1 MITTLYKWRFLFL
14 ASLMAGCVAL
24 WPGVKAGVQVDN
36 SLSAWLLEGDPALVA
51 YHTFQQRFGN
61 DEVVIIGVHD
71 SATLLTPRNFRRLR
85 QLSRALERHPDVA
98 AVLGAGSTTV
108 PAASGLQAP
117 RPLLDSAA
125 TPASVARYLARR
137 PTLRGQLFSPDYRT
151 ARLLVVLR
159 TSPDFDD
166 RRGEILGQLRSLTE
180 ANVPRGQAWLGGVG
194 VIFAGLNA
202 LSQQDFGLFL
212 GLGYVLMFV
221 VFWLLYRN
229 LWLLLYTLGIVGLA
243 TYVTLGL
250 YGLLG
255 YRLNLM
261 TVLLPVIIILLGLM
275 DALHVVNERNHL
287 ARPGSTGPTDTL
299 QALRNLTR
307 PCLATMLTTV
317 AGFLALLSSPMAI
330 LRVFGV
336 FAALGIALC
345 LVFTFGLGVLI
356 LPHAAPTPRATHT
369 TSTRLVA
376 FYALV
381 LRHRRLATLVSVL
394 LIGLGLWGTTRLR
407 TDTYTLGYLPAD
419 NLVVRDHQALEAAWG
434 PYLPLELL
442 VEPRPGYTLASP
454 AVLQAAAA
462 FSDSARTLHSAGQVF
477 GFHSLYEAGL
487 ETRYGPR
494 GGRLLGQQGAVQDI
508 ATRLRTDYP
517 QLLGQFTHQPSGT
530 GRITVSGRMLSARQL
545 TATTDTLLRMARH
558 TLGPVARVRPAGYQP
573 LYARITDY
581 VTTSQTNSLL
591 LSFLLV
597 LGLVWAFVGNFR
609 LALLALIPNVFPV
622 VVLLGV
628 MGWAGIALDTATASI
643 AAIVLSFCTDDT
655 VHFIHAYR
663 EQRRAGLGPDAAR
676 HITIAH
682 VGPTIVLTS
691 AVLFGGYAVMMLAS
705 LQTVFLFGLLTSL
718 SIAAA
723 LYGEVIIF
731 PLLLERFDR
740 E

>member
-1 MITTLYKWRFLFL
+1 MISTLYKWRFLFL
-14 ASLMAGCVAL
+14 TFLVMTCVAL
-24 WPGVKAGVQVDN
+24 WPGVRAGVQVDN
-36 SLSAWLLEGDPALVA
+36 SLSAWFLEGDPALVA
-51 YHTFQQRFGN
+51 YHEFQERFGN

-71 SATLLTPRNFRRLR
+71 SATLLTPRNFQRLR
-85 QLSRALERHPDVA
+85 QLSLALENHSDVA
-98 AVLGAGSTTV
+98 AVLSAGTTPV
-108 PAASGLQAP
+108 PAPDGLHAAH
-117 RPLLDSAA
+117 PLLDSAA
-125 TPASVARYLARR
+125 TPAAVRRYLDRR
-137 PTLRGQLFSPDYRT
+137 PTLRQQLFSPDYRT

-159 TSPDFDD
+159 SSLNFDD
-166 RRGEILGQLRSLTE
+166 RRGEILGQLRAIT
-180 ANVPRGQAWLGGVG
+180 AAQVPGGSFWLGGVG
-194 VIFAGLNA
+194 VVYAGLNA

-212 GLGYVLMFV
+212 GLGYALMFLI
-221 VFWLLYRN
+221 FWLLYRN
-229 LWLLLYTLGIVGLA
+229 LWLLLYTLGIVSLA
-243 TYVTLGL
+243 TYVTLGV

-299 QALRNLTR
+299 QALRNLAR

-336 FAALGIALC
+336 FAALGIGLC

-356 LPHAAPTPRATHT
+356 LPHAAPNPRTTHT

-381 LRHRRLATLVSVL
+381 LRHRGLATVVSVV
-394 LIGLGLWGTTRLR
+394 LIGLGLWGATRLR
-407 TDTYTLGYLPAD
+407 ADTYTLGYLPA
-419 NLVVRDHQALEAAWG
+419 NNIVVRDHQALEAAWG

-442 VEPRPGYTLASP
+442 VESRPGYSLASP
-454 AVLQAAAA
+454 AVLKAAAA
-462 FSDSARTLHSAGQVF
+462 FADSARTLHSAGQVF
-477 GFHSLYEAGL
+477 GFHSLYQAGL
-487 ETRYGPR
+487 ETRFGPR
-494 GGRLLGQQGAVQDI
+494 GG
-508 ATRLRTDYP
+508 
-517 QLLGQFTHQPSGT
+517 QLLGQSGAVHDIEARLRQDYPELLAQFAHQPTGT

-545 TATTDTLLRMARH
+545 TATTDTLLRMASH

-597 LGLVWAFVGNFR
+597 LGLVWVFVGNFR
-609 LALLALIPNVFPV
+609 LALLALVPNVFPV

-663 EQRRAGLGPDAAR
+663 EQRRQGLGPAAAR
-676 HITIAH
+676 HITVAH

-740 E
+740 D

>member
-1 MITTLYKWRFLFL
+1 MISVLYKWRYLFL
-14 ASLMAGCVAL
+14 AFLLVVCAVL
-24 WPGVKAGVQVDN
+24 WPGVRAGVQVDT
-36 SLSAWLLEGDPALVA
+36 SLSAWFLEGDPALVA
-51 YHTFQQRFGN
+51 YHEFQKRFGN

-71 SATLLTPRNFRRLR
+71 SATLLTPRNFQRLR
-85 QLSRALERHPDVA
+85 QLSLALENQPDVA
-98 AVLGAGSTTV
+98 AVLSAGTTTV
-108 PAASGLQAP
+108 SAPDGLHTA
-117 RPLLDSAA
+117 RPLLYSAA
-125 TPASVARYLARR
+125 TPAAVRRYLDRR
-137 PTLRGQLFSPDYRT
+137 PTLRQQLFSPDYRT

-159 TSPDFDD
+159 ASPNFDD
-166 RRGEILGQLRSLTE
+166 RRGEILGQLRAITAAHVS
-180 ANVPRGQAWLGGVG
+180 RGSFWLGGVG
-194 VIFAGLNA
+194 VVYAGLNA

-212 GLGYVLMFV
+212 GLGYALMFLI
-221 VFWLLYRN
+221 FWLLYRN
-229 LWLLLYTLGIVGLA
+229 MWLLLYTLGIVSLA
-243 TYVTLGL
+243 TYVTLGM

-287 ARPGSTGPTDTL
+287 VRPGSTGPADTL
-299 QALRNLTR
+299 QALRNLAR

-336 FAALGIALC
+336 FAALGIGLC

-356 LPHAAPTPRATHT
+356 LPHAAPSPRTTRT

-376 FYALV
+376 FYTLV
-381 LRHRRLATLVSVL
+381 LRHRGLATVASVV
-394 LIGLGLWGTTRLR
+394 LIGLGLWGATRLR
-407 TDTYTLGYLPAD
+407 ADTYTLGYLPA
-419 NLVVRDHQALEAAWG
+419 NNSVVRDQQALEAAWG

-454 AVLQAAAA
+454 AVLKAAAA
-462 FSDSARTLHSAGQVF
+462 FADSARTLHSAGQVF
-477 GFHSLYEAGL
+477 GFHSLYQAGL

-494 GGRLLGQQGAVQDI
+494 GGRLLGQSGAVHDI
-508 ATRLRTDYP
+508 EARLQQDYP
-517 QLLGQFTHQPSGT
+517 ELLAQFAHQPTGT
-530 GRITVSGRMLSARQL
+530 GRFTVSGRMLSARQL
-545 TATTDTLLRMARH
+545 TATTDTLLRMASH

-597 LGLVWAFVGNFR
+597 LGLVWVFVGNFR

-663 EQRRAGLGPDAAR
+663 EQRRRGLGPAAAR
-676 HITIAH
+676 HATIAH

-740 E
+740 D

>member
-1 MITTLYKWRFLFL
+1 MITTLYRWRFLFL
-14 ASLMAGCVAL
+14 VFLVGLCALL
-24 WPGVKAGVQVDN
+24 WPGVRAGVQVDN
-36 SLSAWLLEGDPALVA
+36 SLAAWFLEDDPALVA
-51 YHTFQQRFGN
+51 YQEFQERFGN

-71 SATLLTPRNFRRLR
+71 STTLLTPGNSQRLR
-85 QLSRALERHPDVA
+85 HLSLALEAHPAVA
-98 AVLGAGSTTV
+98 AVLSAGTTTV
-108 PAASGLQAP
+108 PTPNGLHAA
-117 RPLLDSAA
+117 RPLLDSGA
-125 TPASVARYLARR
+125 TPAAARRYLSRR
-137 PTLRGQLFSPDYRT
+137 PTLRQQLFSPDYRT

-159 TSPDFDD
+159 ASPNFDD
-166 RRGEILGQLRSLTE
+166 QRGEILTQLRRITG
-180 ANVPRGQAWLGGVG
+180 AHVPRGSYWLGGVG
-194 VIFAGLNA
+194 VVYAGLNA

-212 GLGYVLMFV
+212 GLGYALMFV
-221 VFWLLYRN
+221 LIWLLYRN
-229 LWLLLYTLGIVGLA
+229 LWLLLYTLGIVSLA
-243 TYVTLGL
+243 TYVTLGV

-287 ARPGSTGPTDTL
+287 ARPGSTGPADTL
-299 QALRNLTR
+299 QALRNLAR

-336 FAALGIALC
+336 FAALGIGLC
-345 LVFTFGLGVLI
+345 LVFTFGLGVLV
-356 LPHAAPTPRATHT
+356 LPYAAPSPRATRI
-369 TSTRLVA
+369 TSNRLVT
-376 FYALV
+376 FYELV
-381 LRHRRLATLVSVL
+381 LRHRRLATAASVWLVA
-394 LIGLGLWGTTRLR
+394 LGLWGATRLR
-407 TDTYTLGYLPAD
+407 ADTYTLGYLPA
-419 NLVVRDHQALEAAWG
+419 NHLVVHDHQALEAAWG

-442 VEPRPGYTLASP
+442 VEPRSGYSLASP

-462 FSDSARTLHSAGQVF
+462 FADSARTLRSAGQVF
-477 GFHSLYEAGL
+477 GFQSLYQAGL

-494 GGRLLGQQGAVQDI
+494 GGQLLGQASAVQDMD
-508 ATRLRTDYP
+508 ARLRQDYP
-517 QLLGQFTHQPSGT
+517 QLLAQFVHQPSGT

-545 TATTDTLLRMARH
+545 TATTDTLLRMASH

-573 LYARITDY
+573 LYARITNY

-597 LGLVWAFVGNFR
+597 LGLVWVFVGNFR
-609 LALLALIPNVFPV
+609 LAVLALIPNVFPV

-628 MGWAGIALDTATASI
+628 MGWAGIAMDTATVSI

-663 EQRRAGLGPDAAR
+663 EQRRRGLGPAAAR
-676 HITIAH
+676 HRTVAH

-691 AVLFGGYAVMMLAS
+691 AVLFGGYAVMLLAS

-740 E
+740 D